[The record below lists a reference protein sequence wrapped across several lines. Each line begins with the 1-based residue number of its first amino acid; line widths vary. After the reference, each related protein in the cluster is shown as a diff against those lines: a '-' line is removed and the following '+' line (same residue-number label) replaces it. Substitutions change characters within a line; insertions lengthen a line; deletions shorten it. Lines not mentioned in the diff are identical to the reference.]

1 LKYVSENLVAGE
13 EIKHVAKL
21 HWFMYVFHVVLM
33 VVLVGFVTILGPII
47 RQFTT
52 EMVVTNRRVIV
63 KVGLISR
70 NVMEMNLQKV
80 ESVSVQ
86 QGIWGRILGFGTVA
100 VVGSG
105 GSIEAV
111 SYVADPLA
119 FRKAV
124 HEQGAG

>member
-1 LKYVSENLVAGE
+1 M
-13 EIKHVAKL
+13 AKL
-21 HWFMYVFHVVLM
+21 HWFMYVFHVLLMFVLI
-33 VVLVGFVTILGPII
+33 GFVTVLGPII
-47 RQFTT
+47 RQLTT

-63 KVGLISR
+63 KLGLICR
-70 NVMEMNLQKV
+70 DVMEMNLQKV

-111 SYVADPLA
+111 TYVTDPLA

-124 HEQGAG
+124 HEQSEG